1 MEDLKIYGI
10 SISALTGV
18 SIGEINPI
26 LSTLVLTATL
36 VYTLIQII
44 EKLKNKN
51 NGKSVQK

>member
-10 SISALTGV
+10 SISALTGA
-18 SIGEINPI
+18 SISEINPI

-36 VYTLIQII
+36 VYTVIQII

>member
-36 VYTLIQII
+36 VYTVIQII

>member
-10 SISALTGV
+10 SISALMGGV
-18 SIGEINPI
+18 ISDINPI

-44 EKLKNKN
+44 EKLKK
-51 NGKSVQK
+51 KK

>member
-10 SISALTGV
+10 SISALTVV

-36 VYTLIQII
+36 VYTVIQII

>member
-10 SISALTGV
+10 SISALTGA

-36 VYTLIQII
+36 VYTVIQII